1 MRIQNLFQDQQD
13 LIQPN
18 PYPQYEIPDSGT
30 TTRDLTAQPHVEHL
44 LSEHILD
51 IYIQDKLTIRLTCT
65 AVNLPE
71 LVLGRLLSEGIIR
84 SAEDVDLLYICQTG
98 HRARVFLNHMEHPE
112 SASSGAFNESEES
125 FVELTPTCCTGT
137 RVLNQDFVQD
147 LPFSKVRL
155 TDWDLKFIQ
164 DCDHFLK
171 TDFPLHNISGSTHAA
186 GLFHKR
192 KWYCMYEDIGRHN
205 AIDKAIGR
213 ALIDGLDL
221 SRCAIYTTGRMPV
234 DVIQK
239 VIRSGIPLIAGKE
252 TPTVESLQLAVSC
265 DLTVIGKIRNG
276 HYTLYSGRPPVT
288 EVLPDQ
294 LRTDF

>member
-1 MRIQNLFQDQQD
+1 MRIQNLYQEQPD
-13 LIQPN
+13 LIHTES
-18 PYPQYEIPDSGT
+18 YPQYRIPGSKST
-30 TTRDLTAQPHVEHL
+30 SWDLTANPHTEHL

-65 AVNLPE
+65 ATDLPE

-84 SAEDVDLLYICQTG
+84 SVEDVDLLYICRTG

-112 SASSGAFNESEES
+112 STSSGTFNESEES

-137 RVLNQDFVQD
+137 HVLNQDFVQD
-147 LPFSKVRL
+147 IPFAKVRL
-155 TDWDLKFIQ
+155 TDWDLEFIQ

-171 TDFPLHNISGSTHAA
+171 SDFPLHNISGSTHAA
-186 GLFHKR
+186 GIFHK
-192 KWYCMYEDIGRHN
+192 KHWYCMYEDIGRHN

-213 ALIDGLDL
+213 ALMDGLNL
-221 SRCAIYTTGRMPV
+221 SRCSLYTTGRMPV

-252 TPTVESLQLAVSC
+252 TPTVESLQLATSC
-265 DLTVIGKIRNG
+265 DLTVIGKIKKG
-276 HYTLYSGRPPVT
+276 HYIVYSGQPPFLK
-288 EVLPDQ
+288 VLPDH
-294 LRTDF
+294 LRMDL